1 MEEERR
7 EEISNQ
13 IDSGY
18 LMSLKTWKDGALAKI
33 FTRFPFLVEGWAKS
47 RKFVTNLET
56 PWAALSKDLKEC
68 KMALVTTAGVHLRC
82 QPPFDMKDRDGD
94 PNFRGIPSW
103 VDTKDLTITHN
114 YYDHRDADQDI
125 NVVFPIQR
133 LRELEAKGIIGGIA
147 ARHFSFMG
155 HIAGRHLGT
164 LVKRTGPE
172 VARLLRE
179 DGAEAV
185 FLTPA

>member
-1 MEEERR
+1 
-7 EEISNQ
+7 
-13 IDSGY
+13 
-18 LMSLKTWKDGALAKI
+18 MSLKTWKDGTLAKI
-33 FTRFPFLVEGWAKS
+33 FTRFPFLVEGWAKTS
-47 RKFVTNLET
+47 KFVTNLET
-56 PWAALSKDLKEC
+56 PWATLSKELKEC

-82 QPPFDMKDRDGD
+82 QPPFAMQDKDGD
-94 PNFRGIPSW
+94 PTFRGIPSW
-103 VDTKDLTITHN
+103 VDAQDLTITHN

-133 LRELEAKGIIGGIA
+133 LRELEANGIIGGIA
-147 ARHFSFMG
+147 PRHFSFMG
-155 HIAGRHLGT
+155 HITGRHLGT
-164 LVKRTGPE
+164 LTKRTGPE